1 MVIVGAWQSLRR
13 RLGTTLRRP
22 SRQNTLAVVSV
33 LILYAHT
40 FQCGRSL
47 HIPNAGGGDIALP
60 GMISLDH
67 DELDAPFTELARDSD
82 KQAEN

>member
-1 MVIVGAWQSLRR
+1 MGTLRR
-13 RLGTTLRRP
+13 SLCTTLRKP
-22 SRQNTLAVVSV
+22 SRQNILANIGFLMKYKHTLRC
-33 LILYAHT
+33 I
-40 FQCGRSL
+40 RSI